1 MNSPEQTAV
10 RGIEAP
16 RRPFL
21 IALSM
26 TMLVA
31 AVQWT
36 PRLRPVEHRQPGT
49 LASGL
54 MVGRPAARPFRILA
68 RPDSAA
74 LERQVM
80 ARFDHLPLARFF
92 FSRTREREFSERLA
106 RAIVKEANYLQVEPS
121 LLAGVLLTEN
131 APLDVR
137 ARSSQGAIG
146 LMQVMHFH
154 AGEYDCDSTDLL
166 QVESNIC
173 HGARVLGYY
182 LKRTGSLKRAL
193 LRYNGCVSGT
203 NTPNCRRYPSK
214 VLRTASQVRHEVLQY
229 PPYSLAVDT
238 TTF

>member
-1 MNSPEQTAV
+1 VNSPHGSAA
-10 RGIEAP
+10 RRIETP

-21 IALSM
+21 MALSL

-31 AVQWT
+31 AIQWT
-36 PRLRPVEHRQPGT
+36 PPFRPLEVRQT
-49 LASGL
+49 SSLV
-54 MVGRPAARPFRILA
+54 MVRPAATPFRVPA
-68 RPDSAA
+68 RVDSAA
-74 LERQVM
+74 MERHVV
-80 ARFDHLPLARFF
+80 ARFEHLPLARFF
-92 FSRTREREFSERLA
+92 FSRTKEREFSERLA

-182 LKRTGSLKRAL
+182 MKRTGNLRRAL
-193 LRYNGCVSGT
+193 LRYNGCVAGT

-214 VLRTASQVRHEVLQY
+214 VLRTASQVRQEVLQY
-229 PPYSLAVDT
+229 PSYSLAIDT

>member
-1 MNSPEQTAV
+1 MNSPEHTAV

-21 IALSM
+21 VALSL
-26 TMLVA
+26 TLLAA

-36 PRLRPVEHRQPGT
+36 PPFRPLEVPQ
-49 LASGL
+49 ASSL
-54 MVGRPAARPFRILA
+54 VIARPAATPFLVPGRV
-68 RPDSAA
+68 DSAA
-74 LERQVM
+74 LERHVV

-92 FSRTREREFSERLA
+92 FSRTREREFSDRLA

-146 LMQVMHFH
+146 LMQVMQFH

-166 QVESNIC
+166 QVEANIC
-173 HGARVLGYY
+173 HGARVLGHY
-182 LKRTGSLKRAL
+182 LKRTGNLRRAL

-203 NTPNCRRYPSK
+203 HTPNCRRYPSK
-214 VLRTASQVRHEVLQY
+214 VLRSASQVRREVLAY
-229 PPYSLAVDT
+229 PSYSLAVDT